1 MIIFSV
7 CSKCYYSISVR
18 LTVILTVEKQTSEY
32 LLSKETNTM
41 HLIQIV
47 QEQHAIYFGY
57 AFFRPFRL
65 ILQESKRVK
74 LKPSKCHLACTSV
87 TFLGHRVSSAGDE
100 PDPSNVEKIRTLPI
114 PTSATQ
120 VRAFLCLFS
129 YYRRFIRN
137 FAHTAEPL
145 HRLRHKG
152 VPFTWSAQ
160 ASESF
165 HILK

>member
-1 MIIFSV
+1 
-7 CSKCYYSISVR
+7 
-18 LTVILTVEKQTSEY
+18 
-32 LLSKETNTM
+32 M

-57 AFFRPFRL
+57 AFFRRFRL

-74 LKPSKCHLACTSV
+74 LKPSKCHLACASV
-87 TFLGHRVSSAGDE
+87 TFLGHRVSSAGVE

-129 YYRRFIRN
+129 YLPKVYQELRPYGRTSTPVKTQGCFRSLGQLRPVNRF
-137 FAHTAEPL
+137 T
-145 HRLRHKG
+145 
-152 VPFTWSAQ
+152 S
-160 ASESF
+160 
-165 HILK
+165 